1 MANAN
6 GKLNRAG
13 GSHSG
18 FLRMPYNFMRLT
30 TNKNGKPR
38 KLSETELTVCAAVY
52 SLQKKDED
60 GTLLRPCDFTYDE
73 LVKRYRLSR
82 SSVARTIRLLSDNK
96 LIAKGEKTSTYTCD
110 LEDCEP
116 EQNKIRFLKIEDWIR
131 FSPFA
136 LNGQDYYLTNKE
148 ARVLS
153 YLISL
158 STNVDE
164 ETKQKQHKT
173 IYGSA
178 SFFARRLNISPTTA
192 SSALYK
198 LKDLGVLRISGKARN
213 GACHAWYKL
222 KWNVLDEMVKAYV
235 QKRRKAKAEKDQLD
249 EKNRRERFYAE
260 RHQKALEHADYM
272 QRQAERD
279 EGFRTA
285 SATLR
290 RLDVSIARAETFNLP
305 DLASLRKQY
314 QEAQA
319 LRAQRMAIL
328 NIDEEDL
335 SPQWICTKCSDTGFR
350 PDGRACNCYEPRR
363 QT

>member
-1 MANAN
+1 MAN

-13 GSHSG
+13 SSHSG

-30 TNKNGKPR
+30 TDKNGKPR

-52 SLQKKDED
+52 SLQKKDEE
-60 GTLLRPCDFTYDE
+60 GKISRPCDFTYDE

-82 SSVARTIRLLSDNK
+82 SSVARTIRLLSENN
-96 LIAKGEKTSTYTCD
+96 LIKKENRISTYSCD
-110 LEDCEP
+110 LQQEADG
-116 EQNKIRFLKIEDWIR
+116 FLFIEDWIR
-131 FSPFA
+131 SSPFS
-136 LNGQDYYLTNKE
+136 LNGQDYYLTKKE

-173 IYGSA
+173 VYGSA

-192 SSALYK
+192 ASALYK

-222 KWNVLDEMVKAYV
+222 KWNVLDEMEKAYV
-235 QKRRKAKAEKDQLD
+235 QKRRKAKAEKDRLN
-249 EKNRRERFYAE
+249 EKARRERFYAD
-260 RHQKALEHADYM
+260 RRQQAIEHADYM
-272 QRQAERD
+272 KRQAERD

-285 SATLR
+285 TATLR
-290 RLDVSIARAETFNLP
+290 KLDVSIARAEAFNLP

-314 QEAQA
+314 TDAQA

-328 NIDEEDL
+328 NLDEEDL
-335 SPQWICTKCSDTGFR
+335 TPQWICTKCSDTGFL